1 LQSKEQVIGAAY
13 GHLKGDS
20 SDQIQ
25 SKWEVWRCY
34 CRLFGDSFLKNI
46 FSQTI
51 PKAHANDVPKS
62 ETNMP
67 IFGQVTSDCFGLAGS
82 FHVNVMLAGIRKH
95 NTSGLCLK
103 IG

>member
-1 LQSKEQVIGAAY
+1 MLLSI
-13 GHLKGDS
+13 
-20 SDQIQ
+20 
-25 SKWEVWRCY
+25 VWR
-34 CRLFGDSFLKNI
+34 FI
-46 FSQTI
+46 FEKHFFANN

-95 NTSGLCLK
+95 NTSGFVWK
-103 IG
+103 